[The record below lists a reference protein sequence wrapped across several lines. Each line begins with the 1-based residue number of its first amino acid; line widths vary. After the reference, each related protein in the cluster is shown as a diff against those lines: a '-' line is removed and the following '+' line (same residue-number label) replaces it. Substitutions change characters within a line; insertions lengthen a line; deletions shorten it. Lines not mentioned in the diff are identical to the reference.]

1 VKPFPPLKTDS
12 DDMLHL
18 DALRAIGAV
27 LIVVFHFNRFIN
39 IDGRWQAVDDTV
51 KSFSL
56 LVDLF
61 FVISGYVISA
71 VYTGRIRTVSDF
83 RWFLQKRVARLMP
96 LHWLTLGVFI
106 VIAVAGVLGLVNDR
120 DPSRYD
126 PACVVPNLLNL
137 QAFGICRAQTFNF
150 VSWSISAEWAMYLI
164 LPVLLW
170 LAGRGTAWLTLA
182 TAAIL
187 AGLFAVPLFVPSAAQ
202 PFHMWTADFGIAR
215 AAPGFMIGMI
225 AYGIRGP
232 LGRLP
237 GARWWFFGSCVAF
250 VAGAAVQLDRG
261 ILLFACYAV
270 GLLGVAADN
279 APVKAGAVVRWLAPW
294 GQLSYSI
301 YMLHPIVLKIA
312 LNWVG
317 LGMLHLSGDVM
328 RLWCLVWGLVLI
340 PVSYASLMYF
350 EKPARDAIAGWG
362 KKRKPLP

>member
-1 VKPFPPLKTDS
+1 MKPFPPLKTDS

-18 DALRAIGAV
+18 DALRALGAV

-106 VIAVAGVLGLVNDR
+106 IIAIAGLLGLVNDR

-150 VSWSISAEWAMYLI
+150 VSWSISAEWAMYLL
-164 LPVLLW
+164 LPLLLW
-170 LAGRGTAWLTLA
+170 LAMRGTVWLALV

-187 AGLFAVPLFVPSAAQ
+187 AILFAVPLFLPDAQ

-215 AAPGFMIGMI
+215 AAPGFLVGMI
-225 AYGIRGP
+225 AYKLRGL
-232 LGRLP
+232 LGSLP
-237 GARWWFFGSCVAF
+237 GARWWFFVCCGAF
-250 VAGAAVQLDRG
+250 IVGAALQLDRG
-261 ILLFACYAV
+261 LLLFVCYAV

-279 APVKAGAVVRWLAPW
+279 APVKPGPVVRWLAPW

-301 YMLHPIVLKIA
+301 YMLHPLALKIA

-317 LGMLHLSGDVM
+317 LGMLHLGGDAM
-328 RLWCLVWGLVLI
+328 RLWCLTWGLALI
-340 PVSYASLMYF
+340 PVSYLSLVYF
-350 EKPARDAIAGWG
+350 EKPARDAIARWG
-362 KKRKPLP
+362 KRSKSLI

>member
-18 DALRAIGAV
+18 DALRALGAV

-96 LHWLTLGVFI
+96 LHWLTLAVFI
-106 VIAVAGVLGLVNDR
+106 VIAIAGVLGLVNDR

-150 VSWSISAEWAMYLI
+150 VSWSISAEWAMYLL
-164 LPVLLW
+164 LPLLFW
-170 LAGRGTAWLTLA
+170 LAMRGTAWLTLV
-182 TAAIL
+182 TVVIL
-187 AGLFAVPLFVPSAAQ
+187 AALFAIPAEQ
-202 PFHMWTADFGIAR
+202 PFHMWTADFGVAR
-215 AAPGFMIGMI
+215 AAPGFLVGMI
-225 AYGIRGP
+225 AYKLRGP
-232 LGRLP
+232 LGRLA
-237 GARWWFFGSCVAF
+237 GARWWFFVSCAAF
-250 VAGAAVQLDRG
+250 VAGCADGAGAAAVRLLRRRPAGRG
-261 ILLFACYAV
+261 GRQRAREARPRGAL
-270 GLLGVAADN
+270 
-279 APVKAGAVVRWLAPW
+279 AGAVGTAFLLGLHAPPDRPEDRPELGGAW
-294 GQLSYSI
+294 AAAPDGRRHAPVVPLLGPGADPGQL
-301 YMLHPIVLKIA
+301 PVADVLREA
-312 LNWVG
+312 GAGCDRG
-317 LGMLHLSGDVM
+317 LGEE
-328 RLWCLVWGLVLI
+328 
-340 PVSYASLMYF
+340 A
-350 EKPARDAIAGWG
+350 
-362 KKRKPLP
+362 

>member
-1 VKPFPPLKTDS
+1 
-12 DDMLHL
+12 MLHL
-18 DALRAIGAV
+18 DALRALGAV

-96 LHWLTLGVFI
+96 LHWATLAVF
-106 VIAVAGVLGLVNDR
+106 VLIAGAGVLGLVNDR

-126 PACVVPNLLNL
+126 AACIVPNLLNL

-164 LPVLLW
+164 LPLLLW
-170 LAGRGTAWLTLA
+170 LATRGTLWLTLVTVA
-182 TAAIL
+182 TLAALMAIP
-187 AGLFAVPLFVPSAAQ
+187 ADQ

-215 AAPGFMIGMI
+215 AAPGFLVGMI
-225 AYGIRGP
+225 AYRLRGP

-237 GARWWFFGSCVAF
+237 GARWWFFGSCLAF
-250 VAGAAVQLDRG
+250 VAGAAVQLDRTV
-261 ILLFACYAV
+261 LLFVCYGV

-279 APVKAGAVVRWLAPW
+279 APVRPGPLVRWLAPW

-301 YMLHPIVLKIA
+301 YMLHPIALKIA

-317 LGMLHLSGDVM
+317 LGMLHLDGDAM
-328 RLWCLVWGLVLI
+328 RLWCLFWGLALI
-340 PVSYASLMYF
+340 PIGYLSLICF
-350 EKPARDAIAGWG
+350 EKPARDAIARWG
-362 KKRKPLP
+362 KKEKLLP